1 MLSLSAAEY
10 RRSLRRQGIRQ
21 LAAAAAKAAPAA
33 ATAAPAAPPSAPS
46 RAQPAARQ
54 PASGATAGVNGR
66 RCRACCKKRR
76 KSGLMAGLA
85 HSQQAQRPDG
95 EPAADE
101 ATSAIDKMVARR
113 PYLTRTF
120 TEVARGVL
128 YLHLR

>member
-1 MLSLSAAEY
+1 
-10 RRSLRRQGIRQ
+10 
-21 LAAAAAKAAPAA
+21 
-33 ATAAPAAPPSAPS
+33 
-46 RAQPAARQ
+46 
-54 PASGATAGVNGR
+54 
-66 RCRACCKKRR
+66 
-76 KSGLMAGLA
+76 MAGLA

-120 TEVARGVL
+120 TEVIARGVL